1 MMKKFVEI
9 LVVCLVGLSVIAFA
23 DAGSSNDPLI
33 SLSYIENTLKPQLE
47 KYIDSKIGSMDNS
60 YDDYVPST
68 SGDKFTVVNIKKGDR
83 VICEAGTELILRM
96 GQAVIIATPKGGLAD
111 TTAGYDLPDGA
122 LMPSNHLLI
131 VPVDDGRGLLA
142 TSTGIV
148 MIKGGYSIE

>member
-1 MMKKFVEI
+1 MKKFVEI

-60 YDDYVPST
+60 YGGGSVSS
-68 SGDKFTVVNIKKGDR
+68 SGDKFTVVNLKKGNR
-83 VICEAGTELILRM
+83 LICEAGSELILRM

-111 TTAGYDLPDGA
+111 TTAGYDLPDGT
-122 LMPSNHLLI
+122 LMPPNHLLI
-131 VPVDDGRGLLA
+131 VPVADGRGMLA
-142 TSTGIV
+142 TSDGIV
-148 MIKGGYSIE
+148 MVKGGYSIE

>member
-60 YDDYVPST
+60 YGGGSVSS
-68 SGDKFTVVNIKKGDR
+68 SGDKFTVVNLKKGNR
-83 VICEAGTELILRM
+83 LICEAGSELILRM

-111 TTAGYDLPDGA
+111 TTAGYDLPDGT

-131 VPVDDGRGLLA
+131 VPVADGRGMLA
-142 TSTGIV
+142 TSDGIV
-148 MIKGGYSIE
+148 MVKGGYSIE

>member
-1 MMKKFVEI
+1 MKKFVEI

-60 YDDYVPST
+60 YGGGSVSS
-68 SGDKFTVVNIKKGDR
+68 SGDKFTVVNLKKGNR
-83 VICEAGTELILRM
+83 LICEAGSELILRM

-111 TTAGYDLPDGA
+111 TTAGYDLPDGT

-131 VPVDDGRGLLA
+131 VPVADGRGMLA
-142 TSTGIV
+142 TSDGIV
-148 MIKGGYSIE
+148 MVKGGYSIE